1 MLLTQSNSLRSGIP
15 RDFAIGAVVGRQQ
28 DPTVIGLPPLQV
40 NNTLACP
47 ATAKNGTC
55 TRPDLL
61 KAVKQQKPVF
71 APNQKSTYSNDAFE
85 LLGLVLEE
93 VTGQT
98 YSDYITDAILKPL
111 EMNQTSF
118 ATPPDNHAVLSY
130 GNAAIWDIKQ
140 GVQRPTGGLYA
151 SASDLSRFL
160 RYTLKHYDSIATGV
174 NWLSPASWA
183 TGLQSFYGMP
193 WEILRTD
200 SVLENSRRPVTIVSK
215 SGGLPG
221 YVSYI
226 FLLPEYD
233 LGVTVLVAGNVTL
246 LDQLQ
251 DIVLTGLIRAAE
263 ASIWDHTKT
272 VYDGD
277 FISNNSSLNSSLS
290 LRSTP
295 KHGLTI
301 SKFISNGTDMLDT
314 VLTQMLAPYVPP
326 QKTGWH
332 AQLLP
337 TLLFKNESTKQGEIW
352 RFLIVQERM
361 EKKSGHGL
369 FDEFCVTDVDT
380 TSYGT
385 LPLNEVIFWHEEGLV
400 ELPAFQVVFKPAAD
414 RGAKGGF
421 WSASFGDLL
430 QHVIT

>member
-1 MLLTQSNSLRSGIP
+1 
-15 RDFAIGAVVGRQQ
+15 VVARQEN
-28 DPTVIGLPPLQV
+28 PTVIGLPPRQG
-40 NNTLACP
+40 NATSACP
-47 ATAKNGTC
+47 SVANGGSC
-55 TRPDLL
+55 TRSDLL
-61 KAVKQQKPVF
+61 RAVKQQKPVF

-85 LLGLVLEE
+85 LLGLALEE

-98 YSDYITDAILKPL
+98 YSDYITEAVLKPL
-111 EMNQTSF
+111 EMTHASF
-118 ATPPDNHAVLSY
+118 ATPSDDHAVLSY

-151 SASDLSRFL
+151 SAGDLSKFL
-160 RYTLKHYDSIATGV
+160 RYILKHYNSIATGV
-174 NWLSPASWA
+174 NWLFPASWA

-277 FISNNSSLNSSLS
+277 FISTNSSLNSSLS

-295 KHGLTI
+295 QHGLTI

-314 VLTQMLAPYVPP
+314 VLTQILAPYVPP

-332 AQLLP
+332 AQLVP

-352 RFLIVQERM
+352 RFLIVQERA
-361 EKKSGHGL
+361 EKKSRHGL

-385 LPLNEVIFWHEEGLV
+385 LPLNEVVFWHEEGLV
-400 ELPAFQVVFKPAAD
+400 ELPAFQAMFKPAAD
-414 RGAKGGF
+414 RGTEGGS
-421 WSASFGDLL
+421 WSASFENLL
-430 QHVIT
+430 QHVIS

>member
-1 MLLTQSNSLRSGIP
+1 MQHTFRRSGIP
-15 RDFAIGAVVGRQQ
+15 RDFAIGVVVGREQ
-28 DPTVIGLPPLQV
+28 DPTVIGLPPRQG
-40 NNTLACP
+40 NTTLACP
-47 ATAKNGTC
+47 AVATNGTC

-61 KAVKQQKPVF
+61 RAVKQQKPVF

-85 LLGLVLEE
+85 LLGLALEE

-98 YSDYITDAILKPL
+98 YSDYITESVLKPL
-111 EMNQTSF
+111 KMTKSSF
-118 ATPPDNHAVLSY
+118 ATPLDDHAVLSY
-130 GNAAIWDIKQ
+130 GKSAIWDVDQ

-151 SASDLSRFL
+151 SASDLSKFL
-160 RYTLKHYDSIATGV
+160 RYILKQYDSIAIGV
-174 NWLSPASWA
+174 NWLLPVSWA
-183 TGLQSFYGMP
+183 TGMQSFYGMP
-193 WEILRTD
+193 WEILRSD
-200 SVLENSRRPVTIVSK
+200 SVLEHSKRPVTIVSK

-226 FLLPEYD
+226 FLLPEYN

-263 ASIWDHTKT
+263 DSIWDHVGT

-277 FISNNSSLNSSLS
+277 FVSTNSSLNSSLS
-290 LRSTP
+290 LKSTS
-295 KHGLTI
+295 KHGLKI

-314 VLTQMLAPYVPP
+314 VLTQILAPYLPP

-332 AQLLP
+332 AQLVP
-337 TLLFKNESTKQGEIW
+337 TLLYKNEGTKQGEIW
-352 RFLIVQERM
+352 RFLIVQERK
-361 EKKSGHGL
+361 EKTSGHGL

-385 LPLNEVIFWHEEGLV
+385 LPLNEVVFWHERGLV
-400 ELPAFQVVFKPAAD
+400 ELPAFEVVFKPAAE
-414 RGAKGGF
+414 RGAEGGS
-421 WSASFGDLL
+421 WSASFENLL
-430 QHVIT
+430 QHVIS